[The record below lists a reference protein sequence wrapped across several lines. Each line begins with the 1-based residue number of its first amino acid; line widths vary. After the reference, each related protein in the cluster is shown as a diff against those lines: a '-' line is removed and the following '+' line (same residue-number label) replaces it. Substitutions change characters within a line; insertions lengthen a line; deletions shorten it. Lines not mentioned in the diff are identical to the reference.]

1 MLDLPLG
8 VLLPFHFGN
17 HFDQLSEHRY
27 WVTNINFLCTKLGAG
42 WSQQSHFCQKLL
54 SSFFEFILMV
64 NFFSENTTFTKW
76 ILEIENLL
84 NLAVKKVFDCFN
96 HIFTS
101 CWCHRKCYFGTMRY
115 PWVSCQKNTMC
126 CMGGLS
132 FLKGL
137 VGFLAPFPIKR
148 QFFRFVHLLI
158 RFSKKQVLQ
167 QNSMVVLDISLF
179 LWSIYECNAQGTK
192 IPCELL

>member
-84 NLAVKKVFDCFN
+84 NLAVKRVFDCFN

-115 PWVSCQKNTMC
+115 PWVSCQKNTMWI
-126 CMGGLS
+126 G
-132 FLKGL
+132 
-137 VGFLAPFPIKR
+137 APFCSI
-148 QFFRFVHLLI
+148 FFRGCI
-158 RFSKKQVLQ
+158 DWDQS
-167 QNSMVVLDISLF
+167 
-179 LWSIYECNAQGTK
+179 
-192 IPCELL
+192 

>member
-1 MLDLPLG
+1 MAWWIAAWNPSQLNVRFTLG
-8 VLLPFHFGN
+8 IILFSLKSVISHPHT
-17 HFDQLSEHRY
+17 QLTEHRY

-115 PWVSCQKNTMC
+115 PWVSCQKNIMC
-126 CMGGLS
+126 WDHT
-132 FLKGL
+132 KG
-137 VGFLAPFPIKR
+137 
-148 QFFRFVHLLI
+148 
-158 RFSKKQVLQ
+158 
-167 QNSMVVLDISLF
+167 
-179 LWSIYECNAQGTK
+179 SIYTG
-192 IPCELL
+192 

>member
-1 MLDLPLG
+1 MKAHVGLATRSAASICG
-8 VLLPFHFGN
+8 HFGN

-126 CMGGLS
+126 ISKTYSKTWL
-132 FLKGL
+132 LKKETIWL
-137 VGFLAPFPIKR
+137 
-148 QFFRFVHLLI
+148 
-158 RFSKKQVLQ
+158 
-167 QNSMVVLDISLF
+167 
-179 LWSIYECNAQGTK
+179 
-192 IPCELL
+192 

>member
-126 CMGGLS
+126 YADNSCNSIGIKTSAHFLILTGETTSFSASHCSSHCS
-132 FLKGL
+132 FL
-137 VGFLAPFPIKR
+137 
-148 QFFRFVHLLI
+148 QFYV
-158 RFSKKQVLQ
+158 
-167 QNSMVVLDISLF
+167 QNSQPTVAVWNKQD
-179 LWSIYECNAQGTK
+179 
-192 IPCELL
+192 